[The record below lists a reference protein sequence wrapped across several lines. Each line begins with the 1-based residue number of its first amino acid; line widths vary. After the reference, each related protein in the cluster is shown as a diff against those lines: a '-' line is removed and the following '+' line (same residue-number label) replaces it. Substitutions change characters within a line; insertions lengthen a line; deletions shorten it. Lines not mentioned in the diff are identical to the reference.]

1 MPLTNYKLALLPLAL
16 AATLAAC
23 SREEAP
29 VEQPGP
35 GIVEVTETV
44 TGAVADSAV
53 TAAFRT
59 FLEENYAVDMARHP
73 YTASSRGIKL
83 NHDQWDPVAE
93 AFQQETR
100 EINEARLQQLAQID
114 RAALSPADQLSYDLY
129 QLDLE
134 RRIASDEFRHHLFV
148 IHQFRGPHTQAPSNL
163 VNIHRVHD
171 LADAEAYVGR
181 LNNIGPWF
189 DQVIEQMAIRSEKDL
204 LLADWQY
211 PQILESARNV
221 IKGVPFADE
230 GEDSTLWADFQSKVA
245 ALDIEAETRD
255 HLLSEARKALVEIVE
270 PAYERLIAAVELQ
283 AQQAT
288 AADGVWKFA
297 DGEAFY
303 AERLRWFTT
312 TDLSADEV
320 HNIGLQEVERIHG
333 AMRAIMEV
341 VDFEGDLAAF
351 FEFMRTDPQFYY
363 PNTDEGR
370 AAYLADATAAIDA
383 MRLRLPEQFGLL
395 PKADMIVQR
404 VEPFRERSAGKAF
417 YNAPPA
423 DGSRPGI
430 YYANLYDMSSMPTYQ
445 LEALA
450 YHEGLPGHHMQ
461 RAISIELD
469 GLPEFQR
476 YASFTAFTEGWA
488 LYTEELAKDMDMYS
502 DEWSDF
508 GRLAMEL
515 WRACRLVVDTGLH
528 SKRWTREQAIDY
540 LVENTPNSRS
550 DATKAI
556 ERYIAMPGQAT
567 AYLIGKLKI
576 MELRE
581 RARIELGEQFDIR
594 AFHDEVLKHGPVPLS
609 VLESNIDRM
618 IANILAAKA

>member
-1 MPLTNYKLALLPLAL
+1 MLLKVVKCLVCPVALVAVLV
-16 AATLAAC
+16 AC

-29 VEQPGP
+29 AEQLVSNVPADS
-35 GIVEVTETV
+35 
-44 TGAVADSAV
+44 AVATDTAV
-53 TAAFRT
+53 TAAFHT
-59 FLEENYAVDMARHP
+59 FLEENYAVDMARNP
-73 YTASSRGIKL
+73 YTASKRGIKL
-83 NHDQWDPVAE
+83 NHDQWDPVTE
-93 AFQQETR
+93 EFQQETR
-100 EINEARLQQLAQID
+100 AINEARLQQLAQID

-129 QLDLE
+129 RLDL
-134 RRIASDEFRHHLFV
+134 RRQIASDDFRHHQFV
-148 IHQFRGPHTQAPSNL
+148 IQQYRGPHTEAASNL

-171 LADAEAYVGR
+171 LADAEAYIGR
-181 LNNIGPWF
+181 LNNIAPWF
-189 DQVIEQMAIRSEKDL
+189 DGVIEQLAIRSRKGL
-204 LLADWQY
+204 VLADWQY
-211 PQILESARNV
+211 PQMLESARNV
-221 IKGVPFADE
+221 ISGVPFDAE
-230 GEDSTLWADFQSKVA
+230 GGDSTLWEDFQGKVA
-245 ALDIEAETRD
+245 TLDIDAATRD
-255 HLLSEARKALVEIVE
+255 RLLAEARQALVEVVE
-270 PAYERLIAAVELQ
+270 PAYERLIAAIEEQAEL
-283 AQQAT
+283 AT
-288 AADGVWKFA
+288 EADGVWKFD
-297 DGEAFY
+297 DGDAFY

-312 TDLSADEV
+312 TDLTADEI
-320 HNIGLQEVERIHG
+320 HTLGLQEVDRIHA
-333 AMRAIMEV
+333 AMRAIMEAV
-341 VDFEGDLAAF
+341 EFEGDLAGF
-351 FEFMRTDPQFYY
+351 FEFMRTDPRFYY

-395 PKADMIVQR
+395 PEADMIVKR
-404 VEPFRERSAGKAF
+404 VEAFRERSAGKAF

-430 YYANLYDMSSMPTYQ
+430 YYANLYDMSRMPTYQ

-461 RAISIELD
+461 RAISIELE

-476 YASFTAFTEGWA
+476 YASFTVFTEGWA
-488 LYTEELAKDMDMYS
+488 LYSEELAKDMDMYS
-502 DEWSDF
+502 DHWSDF

-540 LVENTPNSRS
+540 LVENTPNSRT

-581 RARIELGEQFDIR
+581 RARTALGEQFDIR
-594 AFHDEVLKHGPVPLS
+594 AFHDEVLKHGPLPLS
-609 VLESNIDRM
+609 TLEDNIDRM
-618 IANILAAKA
+618 IADTLAARA

>member
-1 MPLTNYKLALLPLAL
+1 
-16 AATLAAC
+16 
-23 SREEAP
+23 
-29 VEQPGP
+29 
-35 GIVEVTETV
+35 
-44 TGAVADSAV
+44 
-53 TAAFRT
+53 
-59 FLEENYAVDMARHP
+59 
-73 YTASSRGIKL
+73 
-83 NHDQWDPVAE
+83 
-93 AFQQETR
+93 
-100 EINEARLQQLAQID
+100 
-114 RAALSPADQLSYDLY
+114 
-129 QLDLE
+129 
-134 RRIASDEFRHHLFV
+134 
-148 IHQFRGPHTQAPSNL
+148 
-163 VNIHRVHD
+163 
-171 LADAEAYVGR
+171 
-181 LNNIGPWF
+181 
-189 DQVIEQMAIRSEKDL
+189 
-204 LLADWQY
+204 
-211 PQILESARNV
+211 
-221 IKGVPFADE
+221 
-230 GEDSTLWADFQSKVA
+230 
-245 ALDIEAETRD
+245 
-255 HLLSEARKALVEIVE
+255 
-270 PAYERLIAAVELQ
+270 
-283 AQQAT
+283 
-288 AADGVWKFA
+288 
-297 DGEAFY
+297 
-303 AERLRWFTT
+303 
-312 TDLSADEV
+312 LSADEV

-333 AMRAIMEV
+333 AMRAIMEA

-395 PKADMIVQR
+395 PKAEMIVQR

-450 YHEGLPGHHMQ
+450 YHEGVPGHHMQ
-461 RAISIELD
+461 RAIAIELD

-476 YASFTAFTEGWA
+476 YASFTAYTEGWA
-488 LYTEELAKDMDMYS
+488 LYAEELGKDMDMYS

-528 SKRWTREQAIDY
+528 SKRWTRQQAIDY
-540 LVENTPNSRS
+540 LVENTPNSQS
-550 DATKAI
+550 DASKAI

-581 RARIELGEQFDIR
+581 RARTELGEQFDIR

-609 VLESNIDRM
+609 MLEDIIDRM
-618 IANILAAKA
+618 IADTLAAEA